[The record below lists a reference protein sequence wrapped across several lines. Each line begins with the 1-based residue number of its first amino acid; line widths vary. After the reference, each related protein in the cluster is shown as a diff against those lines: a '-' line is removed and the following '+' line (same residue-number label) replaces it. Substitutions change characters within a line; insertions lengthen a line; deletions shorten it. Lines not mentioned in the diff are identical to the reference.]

1 MGVTVHEVKYERNEI
16 DAPDSEV
23 ADFLAKYIGSN
34 RYTKVY
40 SVSEEYLL
48 ELLDDESIQGK
59 RRETIEALLK
69 RIKEI
74 DNHGTV
80 DFAF

>member
-1 MGVTVHEVKYERNEI
+1 MGVTVYEVKYEGNEVG
-16 DAPDSEV
+16 ASDSKI
-23 ADFLAKYIGSN
+23 ADFLEKYIGPN
-34 RYTKVY
+34 PYTKVY
-40 SVSEEYLL
+40 SISEEYLL
-48 ELLDDESIQGK
+48 ELLDDESIQGE

-69 RIKEI
+69 RVREI

>member
-23 ADFLAKYIGSN
+23 ADFLAKYIGPN